1 MADAT
6 AAFFDA
12 LGRRG
17 HDPALARASGTVAI
31 EVVNG
36 RSRRRWLVGIDKGE
50 VTVSRGPGGTADVT
64 LRVSEPVFQSL
75 ASGRTSPT
83 AAVLRGTVVVE
94 GDMRLLVITRRLL
107 PGPPKR
113 RKRT

>member
-6 AAFFDA
+6 AAFFET

-31 EVVNG
+31 EVTNG
-36 RSRRRWLVGIDKGE
+36 RSRRRWLVAIDKGDL
-50 VTVSRGPGGTADVT
+50 TVSRQGGPADVT
-64 LRVSEPVFQSL
+64 VRADEPVFRAL

-83 AAVLRGTVVVE
+83 AAVLRGTVMVA
-94 GDMRLLVITRRLL
+94 GDPRLLVLFRRLL

-113 RKRT
+113 GRR